1 MLSDYQLKI
10 ADLYNINIGNV
21 KKLVPN
27 FFDKEKY
34 VLHYEN
40 LRLNFSLGLELK
52 KLHGI
57 LEFNHSQW
65 LKLYIEFYAQN
76 RIKAE
81 KRSVVEINKY
91 GNTIENLR
99 NSIDAKLVN
108 NDYLRCTSKPSY
120 TSHKIF
126 ANNLVVIRK
135 RNASL
140 KINKPEYIGMC
151 ILELSK
157 VLMYKLHYDYIKT
170 KYGNKSK
177 LVFTDTDGL
186 MYEIKTEDVYEDFSS
201 NKEMFDFSNYSTKSK
216 YYND

>member
-10 ADLYNINIGNV
+10 ADLYNINTGNV

-57 LEFNHSQW
+57 LEFNQSQW

>member
-57 LEFNHSQW
+57 LEFNQSQW

-201 NKEMFDFSNYSTKSK
+201 NKEMLDFSNYSTKSK

>member
-57 LEFNHSQW
+57 LEFNQSQW

>member
-10 ADLYNINIGNV
+10 ADLCNINIGNV

-57 LEFNHSQW
+57 LEFNQSQW

-126 ANNLVVIRK
+126 ANNVVVIRK

>member
-57 LEFNHSQW
+57 LEFNQSQW

-140 KINKPEYIGMC
+140 KINKPEYIGMR

>member
-10 ADLYNINIGNV
+10 PDLYNINIGNI

-52 KLHGI
+52 ELHCI
-57 LEFNHSQW
+57 LEFNQSQW
-65 LKLYIEFYAQN
+65 LKLYIEFYAQK

-91 GNTIENLR
+91 GHTIENLR

-108 NDYLRCTSKPSY
+108 NDYLRYTSKPSH
-120 TSHKIF
+120 TSHKIL
-126 ANNLVVIRK
+126 ANNLVVIQK

-157 VLMYKLHYDYIKT
+157 VLMYELHYDYIKT

-177 LVFTDTDGL
+177 LLFTDTDGL
-186 MYEIKTEDVYEDFSS
+186 IYEIKTADVYEDFSS

>member
-57 LEFNHSQW
+57 LEFNQSQW

-201 NKEMFDFSNYSTKSK
+201 NKEMFDFSN
-216 YYND
+216 

>member
-57 LEFNHSQW
+57 LEFNQSQW

-126 ANNLVVIRK
+126 ANNVVVIRK